1 MSDTT
6 FEISDWVKSTYSTP
20 NGGNCVEWA
29 PSFASVHGVV
39 PVRDSK
45 VPGGPVLRV
54 SERSWAG
61 LVALARRGEV

>member
-1 MSDTT
+1 VSESTC
-6 FEISDWVKSTYSTP
+6 EIADWTKSTYSAP
-20 NGGNCVEWA
+20 NGGTCVEWA

-61 LVALARRGEV
+61 LVAMVRQGDV

>member
-6 FEISDWVKSTYSTP
+6 CEIAGWVKSTHSAP
-20 NGGNCVEWA
+20 NGGQCVEWA
-29 PSFASVHGVV
+29 PEFASAHGVV